1 MCALAANIASAG
13 PFDGGVESSVVRL
26 PCRGRP
32 YIGAGR
38 LSPARCTESG
48 VSFERRRRAP
58 GLLGSK
64 ERRAETASGYE
75 ASTILPDDEYLEST
89 LEVTISRDMRSLIGT
104 ASQQQALL
112 IVLSGARIGTRSVLA
127 ESAVDIGRGSACQL
141 ILDADSVSRRHA
153 RIEWNGQQ
161 HRLVDLG
168 STNGTFV
175 NGSRVKEALLR
186 DGDRIGIGKALLK
199 YLAGGNIEG
208 AYHEEIQRLMRFDAL
223 TGVFNKRHFEESL
236 RLAVFTTRTSP
247 KPVSLIVFDLDHFK
261 RINDKHGHMAGDHVL
276 CEMAKVVKD
285 TLYPDQVFGRVG
297 GEEFAVLWEGT
308 GLRAAIDHAE
318 RIRTRIAGHRFNFEG
333 SNLPVTVSL
342 GVAERPVG
350 LEEEPERLYERA
362 DEKLYQAKAGGRNR
376 VVG

>member
-1 MCALAANIASAG
+1 
-13 PFDGGVESSVVRL
+13 
-26 PCRGRP
+26 
-32 YIGAGR
+32 
-38 LSPARCTESG
+38 
-48 VSFERRRRAP
+48 
-58 GLLGSK
+58 
-64 ERRAETASGYE
+64 
-75 ASTILPDDEYLEST
+75 LPDDEYLEST

-153 RIEWNGQQ
+153 RIEWNGQE

-342 GVAERPVG
+342 GVAERAVG

-362 DEKLYQAKAGGRNR
+362 DEKLYQAKASGRNR